1 MTTSHFVYN
10 AELFNLTYFLKKK
23 SKKQNFL
30 GHLVMILII
39 GTSAQNG
46 DVVDIEV
53 EENVIG
59 AVIGPGGRSIV
70 DLQQFSGA
78 RIQVSQ
84 KDHFSPGTRNR
95 MVTIT
100 GPKQAVATAKYLIE
114 KRIQDEDE
122 NRQLQNY

>member
-1 MTTSHFVYN
+1 MTSF
-10 AELFNLTYFLKKK
+10 
-23 SKKQNFL
+23 
-30 GHLVMILII
+30 II
-39 GTSAQNG
+39 GTSASNG

-95 MVTIT
+95 MVTIS
-100 GPKQAVATAKYLIE
+100 GPKQAVATAKYLVE
-114 KRIQDEDE
+114 KRIHDEDE